1 MPTPERRSA
10 PRFTMRIPIQ
20 LRVGQ
25 TQAGLEILAE
35 TVNISRCGIYLS
47 TEQLLERNAI
57 VQILMKLP
65 REVTLGYAKKCLVTG
80 RVVHVQP
87 HGEDPGK
94 SGIGVHFLYYE
105 LTENP
110 APPERSEEW
119 KARLRASA

>member
-1 MPTPERRSA
+1 MPTSERRSA
-10 PRFTMRIPIQ
+10 PRFTMRIPIE
-20 LRVGQ
+20 LRLGQ
-25 TQAGLEILAE
+25 TQSSDEIQAE
-35 TVNISRCGIYLS
+35 TVNISRCGIYFS
-47 TEQLLERNAI
+47 TEKALERNSI
-57 VQILMKLP
+57 VKILMKLP

-87 HGEDPGK
+87 RGEDPGK

-105 LTENP
+105 LAETP